1 MIPSRSFALRPL
13 AAAVFAGA
21 CLGVGGTVHAANHAL
36 IMWIGDY
43 GNPRANLPGI
53 DLDAAMARKIARTMG
68 VPDANIREISN
79 ATLTKSNV
87 STEFSQLAGRIA
99 PGDNVF
105 LYYSGHGGQIE
116 GRGGARCTEGLI
128 TRDPMLYEDSLM
140 EEQLNRL
147 ATKAGQVVFM
157 NDSCFSGGAA
167 TKALRS
173 TDSVPKYFPD
183 TDKVGAGI
191 SDNYRCG
198 NAVNKMGRNLEVI
211 GAKQDAPRVLY
222 VAAAS
227 ATEVAGA
234 TNEGSVATLAWSS
247 CLGSQADTD
256 RSGSINGEEL
266 RQCAQSYINRRGGR
280 AQTVTLQG
288 NPKLPVIF
296 PSVAEA
302 SGATTGGNSAAAQQ
316 DVDPVSTLRDLRAAG
331 SSSYK
336 VSIKGNTSLAIG
348 KDFLDFSVTTNRP
361 GYLYVLHVGSDGKTF
376 DLLFPN
382 QIDEDNRIAAGTIKL
397 PRSSWRVRAAGPAGT
412 SHILAIVSPTK
423 KEIGKGM
430 NFSQTFPTAKATAG
444 NARTLVVEASDG
456 QGSGHAAFGASDVLV
471 IQER

>member
-1 MIPSRSFALRPL
+1 MIPPRSFALRQL
-13 AAAVFAGA
+13 AATVLVGA
-21 CLGVGGTVHAANHAL
+21 CLGTGGAVHAANHAL

-68 VPDANIREISN
+68 VPDANVREISN
-79 ATLTKSNV
+79 ASLTKGNV
-87 STEFSQLAGRIA
+87 SAEFAQLANRIA

-128 TRDPMLYEDSLM
+128 TRDPLLYEDSLM

-167 TKALRS
+167 TKSARS
-173 TDSVPKYFPD
+173 LDSVPKYFPD
-183 TDKVGAGI
+183 TDKVGSGI

-227 ATEVAGA
+227 ETEVAGA

-247 CLGSQADTD
+247 CLGPQADTD

-280 AQTVTLQG
+280 PQTVTLQG
-288 NPKLPVIF
+288 NAKLPVIF
-296 PSVAEA
+296 PSVAES
-302 SGATTGGNSAAAQQ
+302 SGSQAAHQE
-316 DVDPVSTLRDLRAAG
+316 VDPVSTLRDLRAA
-331 SSSYK
+331 SSPSYK
-336 VSIKGNTSLAIG
+336 VSIKGKTQLAIG
-348 KDFLDFSVTTNRP
+348 KDFLDFSITTNRP

-382 QIDEDNRIAAGTIKL
+382 QIDEDNRIAAGTTTL
-397 PRSSWRVRAAGPAGT
+397 PRPSWRIRSAGPAGS
-412 SHILAIVSPTK
+412 SHILAIVSPVK
-423 KEIGKGM
+423 KDIGKGM

-444 NARTLVVEASDG
+444 HARTLVVEASDS
-456 QGSGHAAFGASDVLV
+456 QGSSQTAFGASDVLM